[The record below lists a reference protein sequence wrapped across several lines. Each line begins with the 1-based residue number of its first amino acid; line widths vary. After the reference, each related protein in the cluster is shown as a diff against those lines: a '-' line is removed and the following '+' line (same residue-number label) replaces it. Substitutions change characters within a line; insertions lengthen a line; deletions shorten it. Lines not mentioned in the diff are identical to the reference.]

1 MTAHVAIL
9 GAGPAG
15 LAAAVCLQRLGVAS
29 TVLERG
35 TALAAGLRR
44 IDPEMEILSP
54 TRLSLVPGMRH
65 HAADPTYLT
74 FPAYIEKLERLS
86 AEYQVAVHTGAEVTR
101 VSRSDHGFSVFLRD
115 GTALDCTQVIS
126 AMGIV
131 SFPRLP
137 SRFDSTTARY
147 RWLHSIDFR
156 TSHLAGARRLL
167 VVGGCQSAAEVLER
181 WLTHRQEGDRAWLAV
196 RSPPRTLPH
205 WVLGID
211 VHYFAWPFE
220 FLRASVLGLD
230 PATFREPVLG
240 LTVPRALRAGVIGRV
255 PEIEDYTRP
264 LLEPDLVVFATG
276 FEYALDHVRD
286 LIGAGAR
293 WARVRGC
300 ESVDSPGL
308 YFLGFRHCRT
318 LASAYL
324 RGIARDARA
333 VAARIARG

>member
-1 MTAHVAIL
+1 MRPHVAIL

-15 LAAAVCLQRLGVAS
+15 LAAAVCLQRLGVS
-29 TVLERG
+29 FMVLERG
-35 TALAAGLRR
+35 TAPAAGLRR

-54 TRLSLVPGMRH
+54 TRLSLVPGMRR
-65 HAADPTYLT
+65 HASDPRYLT
-74 FPAYIEKLERLS
+74 FPAYIERLERLS
-86 AEYQVAVHTGAEVTR
+86 AEYRIAVRTGAEVTR

-115 GTALDCTQVIS
+115 GTALDCTHVIS

-137 SRFDSTTARY
+137 ARFDSTAARY
-147 RWLHSIDFR
+147 HWLHSIDFR
-156 TSHLAGARRLL
+156 TRHLAEARRLL
-167 VVGGCQSAAEVLER
+167 VVGGGQSAAEVLER
-181 WLTHRQEGDRAWLAV
+181 WLTHRQAGDRAWLSV
-196 RSPPRTLPH
+196 RSRPRTLPH

-211 VHYFAWPFE
+211 VHYFAWPVE
-220 FLRASVLGLD
+220 FLSPRRLGLD

-240 LTVPRALRAGVIGRV
+240 LTVPRALRTGVVGRE
-255 PEIEDYTRP
+255 PEIGDYARIP
-264 LLEPDLVVFATG
+264 LEPDLVVFATG
-276 FEYALDHVRD
+276 FEYALEHVRD
-286 LIGAGAR
+286 LMGAGAR
-293 WARVRGC
+293 WPRVRGC

-308 YFLGFRHCRT
+308 YFLGLRHCRT